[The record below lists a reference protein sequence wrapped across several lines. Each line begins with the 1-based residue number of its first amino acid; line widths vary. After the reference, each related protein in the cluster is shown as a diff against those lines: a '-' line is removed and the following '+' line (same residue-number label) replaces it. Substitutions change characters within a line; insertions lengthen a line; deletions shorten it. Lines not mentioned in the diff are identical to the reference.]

1 MVESFILV
9 ESEISGEHERGAL
22 SEVKRRRALAAAT
35 FKSLLT
41 ILWKRR
47 EVSVEIKMRIFNACV
62 LSRLLYGAETW
73 VVYAGDLASL
83 EAFQNNCLRRILR
96 LSWMERVTGVEVRRR
111 CCGQPTIEEIL
122 RQRRMR
128 WLGHVQR
135 MGPERQPKAMYWGM
149 RDGKRKEGGQRKSW
163 MQQARQDL
171 EELRVT
177 HDWRS
182 KCQDRGAWVK
192 LIKPTAGKKTKAEG
206 RYQARKAQTEQPEGL
221 GKVSASKRKAQ
232 TEQPEGLEK
241 VSAGKRDAEEMIT
254 TTIEQITKR
263 RRMTA
268 VEREAL
274 QISCDRC
281 GKQFSRPQDLK
292 RHNNLMPQCG
302 TVKRRMTV
310 AERAKLPFKCE
321 TCGERFSRQQ
331 DIARHKCSSS
341 SRMTSSAV
349 SQTK

>member
-1 MVESFILV
+1 M
-9 ESEISGEHERGAL
+9 
-22 SEVKRRRALAAAT
+22 
-35 FKSLLT
+35 
-41 ILWKRR
+41 
-47 EVSVEIKMRIFNACV
+47 
-62 LSRLLYGAETW
+62 
-73 VVYAGDLASL
+73 
-83 EAFQNNCLRRILR
+83 
-96 LSWMERVTGVEVRRR
+96 
-111 CCGQPTIEEIL
+111 
-122 RQRRMR
+122 
-128 WLGHVQR
+128 QR

-149 RDGKRKEGGQRKSW
+149 RDGKRKQGGQRKSW

-221 GKVSASKRKAQ
+221 GKVSASKR
-232 TEQPEGLEK
+232 
-241 VSAGKRDAEEMIT
+241 DAEEMVT
-254 TTIEQITKR
+254 TTIEQLTKR

-321 TCGERFSRQQ
+321 KCGDRFSRQQ

-341 SRMTSSAV
+341 SRTTSSAI

>member
-1 MVESFILV
+1 
-9 ESEISGEHERGAL
+9 
-22 SEVKRRRALAAAT
+22 
-35 FKSLLT
+35 
-41 ILWKRR
+41 
-47 EVSVEIKMRIFNACV
+47 
-62 LSRLLYGAETW
+62 
-73 VVYAGDLASL
+73 
-83 EAFQNNCLRRILR
+83 
-96 LSWMERVTGVEVRRR
+96 
-111 CCGQPTIEEIL
+111 
-122 RQRRMR
+122 
-128 WLGHVQR
+128 
-135 MGPERQPKAMYWGM
+135 
-149 RDGKRKEGGQRKSW
+149 

-177 HDWRS
+177 HDWMS

-206 RYQARKAQTEQPEGL
+206 RYQARKAQMEQPEGL
-221 GKVSASKRKAQ
+221 GKVSASKR
-232 TEQPEGLEK
+232 
-241 VSAGKRDAEEMIT
+241 DAEEMVT
-254 TTIEQITKR
+254 TTIEQLTKR

-281 GKQFSRPQDLK
+281 GQKFSRPQDLK
-292 RHNNLMPQCG
+292 RHNSQMPHCG
-302 TVKRRMTV
+302 TVKRRRTV

-341 SRMTSSAV
+341 LRTTSSAR

>member
-1 MVESFILV
+1 
-9 ESEISGEHERGAL
+9 
-22 SEVKRRRALAAAT
+22 
-35 FKSLLT
+35 
-41 ILWKRR
+41 
-47 EVSVEIKMRIFNACV
+47 
-62 LSRLLYGAETW
+62 
-73 VVYAGDLASL
+73 
-83 EAFQNNCLRRILR
+83 
-96 LSWMERVTGVEVRRR
+96 
-111 CCGQPTIEEIL
+111 
-122 RQRRMR
+122 
-128 WLGHVQR
+128 
-135 MGPERQPKAMYWGM
+135 
-149 RDGKRKEGGQRKSW
+149 

-281 GKQFSRPQDLK
+281 GQKFSRPQDLK
-292 RHNNLMPQCG
+292 RHNSQMPDCG
-302 TVKRRMTV
+302 TVKKRRTV

-321 TCGERFSRQQ
+321 KCGDRFSRQQ
-331 DIARHKCSSS
+331 DIARHKC
-341 SRMTSSAV
+341 
-349 SQTK
+349 

>member
-1 MVESFILV
+1 M
-9 ESEISGEHERGAL
+9 
-22 SEVKRRRALAAAT
+22 
-35 FKSLLT
+35 
-41 ILWKRR
+41 
-47 EVSVEIKMRIFNACV
+47 
-62 LSRLLYGAETW
+62 
-73 VVYAGDLASL
+73 
-83 EAFQNNCLRRILR
+83 
-96 LSWMERVTGVEVRRR
+96 
-111 CCGQPTIEEIL
+111 
-122 RQRRMR
+122 
-128 WLGHVQR
+128 QR

-149 RDGKRKEGGQRKSW
+149 RDGKRKQGGQRKSW
-163 MQQARQDL
+163 LQQARQDL

-292 RHNNLMPQCG
+292 RHNNLMPNCG

-341 SRMTSSAV
+341 SRTTSSAKG
-349 SQTK
+349 QTK